1 MSKYPKQGLSGITPD
16 NLNWLKGDWQGQQGQ
31 NQFEEYWSPVGG
43 GTLMAMFRWIKN
55 LQVWFYEFI
64 TIEQAG
70 EYLMMRIKHF
80 YPGMQG
86 WEAKDEAV
94 DFLLVQL
101 QSREAVFLQVNKPV
115 QWLVYRMETEDNL
128 VSYFYND
135 DEPVK
140 SEDIFAFFRQ

>member
-1 MSKYPKQGLSGITPD
+1 
-16 NLNWLKGDWQGQQGQ
+16 
-31 NQFEEYWSPVGG
+31 
-43 GTLMAMFRWIKN
+43 
-55 LQVWFYEFI
+55 
-64 TIEQAG
+64 
-70 EYLMMRIKHF
+70 MMRIKHF

-101 QSREAVFLQVNKPV
+101 QNREAAFLQVNKPV
-115 QWLVYRMETEDNL
+115 RWLVYRMETEDNL
-128 VSYFYND
+128 ISYFHND